1 MDFNFTPKKRWKP
14 INKKRLESDN
24 EIGSNSPTL
33 TFFALA
39 LFFFLFRP
47 VGQSPRDPWR
57 QRSPQPCKAI
67 IYTIYSYCCAWNAKW
82 NTKVFRV
89 RKPWIW
95 VSTTS
100 EERWQQYS
108 SLVLPQIRPCLSCES
123 SLSWTIL
130 RHLAKVKSRQ
140 KEGSHRLDETI
151 RHRACFFLNS
161 FREDSNGFCLSY
173 SNMRNQKMMPY
184 MPYQHQLLT
193 LTQHLLALSESCCLQ
208 VRNYR
213 NTWNHRQMSSC
224 PCMHHA
230 QNCRSSRDLF
240 LAGTPAA
247 TAMLRPQACWK
258 TKEKICKRSRVDSN
272 MIQTWS
278 MQKMKT
284 WTKDEH

>member
-1 MDFNFTPKKRWKP
+1 MAAVLKLSFASNQTLLVMWITP
-14 INKKRLESDN
+14 
-24 EIGSNSPTL
+24 
-33 TFFALA
+33 
-39 LFFFLFRP
+39 FLN
-47 VGQSPRDPWR
+47 DL
-57 QRSPQPCKAI
+57 I
-67 IYTIYSYCCAWNAKW
+67 T
-82 NTKVFRV
+82 
-89 RKPWIW
+89 
-95 VSTTS
+95 
-100 EERWQQYS
+100 
-108 SLVLPQIRPCLSCES
+108 
-123 SLSWTIL
+123 L

-193 LTQHLLALSESCCLQ
+193 LTQHLLALSESCCLR

-247 TAMLRPQACWK
+247 TAMLRPQAESFK
-258 TKEKICKRSRVDSN
+258 TKENKKHARDQEL
-272 MIQTWS
+272 IQTWS
-278 MQKMKT
+278 SYPCKKWRTT
-284 WTKDEH
+284 WDKRWTLRSTTSGGFFKKWEAMMPISGTPCSVSARFGC